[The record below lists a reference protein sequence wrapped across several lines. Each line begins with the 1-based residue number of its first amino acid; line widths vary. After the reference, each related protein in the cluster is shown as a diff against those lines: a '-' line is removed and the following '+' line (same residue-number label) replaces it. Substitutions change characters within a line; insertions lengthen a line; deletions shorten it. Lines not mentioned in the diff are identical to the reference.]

1 LFLFNLIKGLINKK
15 QKLNTT
21 LKFMKKIFILLA
33 SMFLLVGCVESVALI
48 GGGASNGKAFQSS
61 LQSLASYGVKKHTG
75 KTPLKHALNYIKNN
89 KTLEKKDSCS
99 SFVDKKELEICIMVE
114 KRLISNKA
122 KINKKKYFNK
132 PSKELTSSLQS
143 SINKKSK
150 IQYLDQ

>member
-1 LFLFNLIKGLINKK
+1 
-15 QKLNTT
+15 
-21 LKFMKKIFILLA
+21 
-33 SMFLLVGCVESVALI
+33 MFLLVGCVESIALI

-61 LQSLASYGVKKHTG
+61 LQSIASYGVKKHTG
-75 KTPLKHALNYIKNN
+75 KTPLKHALNYVKNN

-99 SFVDKKELEICIMVE
+99 SFVDKKKLEICIMLE

-122 KINKKKYFNK
+122 KIKKKYFNK

-150 IQYLDQ
+150 IEYLDR